1 VNPEL
6 ERMSLRE
13 RKKLAAR
20 EALSWAAVRLATE
33 RGLEHVRVDEIAAE
47 VGVSPR
53 TFNNYFSS
61 KEEAICAI
69 GVDRQT
75 RIRETLRARPAS
87 EPLWDAVINAIVEQ
101 YGAHAEPDRDYVARV
116 RLMVTDSSLRGEY
129 LKSHAM
135 VERVLADGIAERM
148 GADAEKE
155 IYPRLM
161 AAAVTAAVRVA
172 LNHWLHSDPA
182 SSLVPTLTNALKQ
195 VAAGL
200 PEPAAPEEFESSR
213 G

>member
-1 VNPEL
+1 
-6 ERMSLRE
+6 MSLRE

-75 RIRETLRARPAS
+75 RIREALLARPAS
-87 EPLWDAVINAIVEQ
+87 EPLWDAVINAVLER
-101 YGAHAEPDRDYVARV
+101 YSAHGEPDRDYVTRV
-116 RLMVTDSSLRGEY
+116 RLMVSDSSLRGEY

-135 VERVLADGIAERM
+135 VECVLAHAIAERRIHHAM
-148 GADAEKE
+148 ALDA
-155 IYPRLM
+155 RF
-161 AAAVTAAVRVA
+161 A
-172 LNHWLHSDPA
+172 
-182 SSLVPTLTNALKQ
+182 
-195 VAAGL
+195 
-200 PEPAAPEEFESSR
+200 FESATHHQR
-213 G
+213 LEMLAIAVDFEPLAFQARIDCALQLLGGRQIGAHR

>member
-1 VNPEL
+1 MNPEL
-6 ERMSLRE
+6 ERMTLRE

-75 RIRETLRARPAS
+75 RIRETLLARPAS
-87 EPLWDAVINAIVEQ
+87 EPLWEAVTNAVLEQ
-101 YGAHAEPDRDYVARV
+101 YSGHGEPDRDYVTRV
-116 RLMVTDSSLRGEY
+116 RLMIGNSALRGEF
-129 LKSHAM
+129 LKSHGKIESM
-135 VERVLADGIAERM
+135 LAEGIAQRM
-148 GADAEKE
+148 GVDPEHDL
-155 IYPRLM
+155 YPKLM
-161 AAAVTAAVRVA
+161 AATVSSVVRVA
-172 LNHWLHSDPA
+172 LGHWLHARPKVELA
-182 SSLVPTLTNALKQ
+182 PTLLEALKQ

-200 PEPAAPEEFESSR
+200 PPPEKEFPDS
-213 G
+213 

>member
-1 VNPEL
+1 VNAEL
-6 ERMSLRE
+6 ERMTLRE

-69 GVDRQT
+69 GVDRRT
-75 RIRETLRARPAS
+75 RIREALLARPAG
-87 EPLWDAVINAIVEQ
+87 EPLWDVVINAVLEQ
-101 YGAHAEPDRDYVARV
+101 YTRYGEPDRDYVTRV
-116 RLMVTDSSLRGEY
+116 RLIAANSALRGEY
-129 LKSHAM
+129 LKSHAH
-135 VERVLADGIAERM
+135 VEAVLAAAIAERM
-148 GADAEKE
+148 GVDPDHD
-155 IYPRLM
+155 IYPKLM
-161 AAAVTAAVRVA
+161 AAAVTSAVRVA
-172 LNHWLHSDPA
+172 LGHWLRSDPSA
-182 SSLVPTLTNALKQ
+182 SLAPTIADALKQ

-200 PEPAAPEEFESSR
+200 PPPTSGFPDS
-213 G
+213 

>member
-1 VNPEL
+1 MNAEL
-6 ERMSLRE
+6 ERMTLRE

-75 RIRETLRARPAS
+75 RIRETLLARPAS
-87 EPLWDAVINAIVEQ
+87 EPLWDAVTNAVLEQ
-101 YGAHAEPDRDYVARV
+101 YTGYGEPDRDFVTRV
-116 RLMVTDSSLRGEY
+116 RLVIGNSSLRGEF
-129 LKSHAM
+129 LKAHGK
-135 VERVLADGIAERM
+135 VESVLAEGIAQRLGVDPER
-148 GADAEKE
+148 DL
-155 IYPRLM
+155 YPKLM
-161 AAAVTAAVRVA
+161 AATVSGAVRIA
-172 LNHWLHSDPA
+172 LGHWLHSEPKVA
-182 SSLVPTLTNALKQ
+182 LAPTLVDALKQ

-200 PEPAAPEEFESSR
+200 PPPDRELPDS
-213 G
+213 

>member
-6 ERMSLRE
+6 ERMTLRE

-75 RIRETLRARPAS
+75 RIRETLLARPAS
-87 EPLWDAVINAIVEQ
+87 EPLWEAVTNAVLEQ
-101 YGAHAEPDRDYVARV
+101 YSGHGEPNRDYVMRV
-116 RLMVTDSSLRGEY
+116 RLMIGNSALRGEF
-129 LKSHAM
+129 LKSHGK
-135 VERVLADGIAERM
+135 VESMLAEGIAQRM
-148 GADAEKE
+148 GVDPEHDL
-155 IYPRLM
+155 YPKLM
-161 AAAVTAAVRVA
+161 AATVSGAVRVA
-172 LNHWLHSDPA
+172 LGHWLHATPKVELA
-182 SSLVPTLTNALKQ
+182 PTLVEALKQ

-200 PEPAAPEEFESSR
+200 PPPEKEFPVS
-213 G
+213 

>member
-6 ERMSLRE
+6 ERMTLRE

-75 RIRETLRARPAS
+75 RIRETLLARPAD
-87 EPLWDAVINAIVEQ
+87 EPLWDAVINAVLEQ
-101 YGAHAEPDRDYVARV
+101 YAGNGEEPDRDYVTRV
-116 RLMVTDSSLRGEY
+116 RLMFGTSSLRGEF
-129 LKSHAM
+129 LKSHGKI
-135 VERVLADGIAERM
+135 ESVLAEGIAQRM
-148 GADAEKE
+148 GADPEHDLYSK
-155 IYPRLM
+155 LM
-161 AAAVTAAVRVA
+161 AATVSSAIRVA
-172 LNHWLHSDPA
+172 LGHWLRATPKVALSA
-182 SSLVPTLTNALKQ
+182 TLVDALKQ

-200 PEPAAPEEFESSR
+200 PPPDKKFPDS
-213 G
+213 

>member
-1 VNPEL
+1 MNPEL

-75 RIRETLRARPAS
+75 RIREALLTRPAS
-87 EPLWDAVINAIVEQ
+87 EPLWDAVINSVLQQ
-101 YGAHAEPDRDYVARV
+101 YSRHEEPDRDYVTRV

-129 LKSHAM
+129 LKAHAM
-135 VERVLADGIAERM
+135 VERALAQGIADRM
-148 GADAEKE
+148 GIDGEHE

-161 AAAVTAAVRVA
+161 AAAVTGAVRVA
-172 LNHWLHSDPA
+172 LSHWLHSDPS
-182 SSLVPTLTNALKQ
+182 SSLQPTLANALKQ

-200 PEPAAPEEFESSR
+200 PPPTGFKSSDS
-213 G
+213 

>member
-1 VNPEL
+1 
-6 ERMSLRE
+6 MTLRE

-75 RIRETLRARPAS
+75 RIREILLARPAS
-87 EPLWDAVINAIVEQ
+87 EPLWDAVINAVLDQ
-101 YGAHAEPDRDYVARV
+101 YTRHGEPHRDYVTRV
-116 RLMVTDSSLRGEY
+116 RLMIGDAALRGEY
-129 LKSHAM
+129 LKAHAK
-135 VERVLADGIAERM
+135 VETVLAKGIAERM
-148 GADAEKE
+148 GVDPERDM
-155 IYPRLM
+155 YPKLM
-161 AAAVTAAVRVA
+161 AGAVTSAVRVA
-172 LNHWLHSDPA
+172 LGHWLHSDPPA
-182 SSLVPTLTNALKQ
+182 ALLPTIVDALKQ

-200 PEPAAPEEFESSR
+200 PPPDREIP
-213 G
+213 

>member
-1 VNPEL
+1 
-6 ERMSLRE
+6 MSLRE

-20 EALSWAAVRLATE
+20 EALSGAAVRLATE

-75 RIRETLRARPAS
+75 RIREALLARPAS
-87 EPLWDAVINAIVEQ
+87 EPLWDAVINAVLER
-101 YGAHAEPDRDYVARV
+101 YSAHGEPDRDYVTRV
-116 RLMVTDSSLRGEY
+116 RLMVSDSSLRGEY

-135 VERVLADGIAERM
+135 VECVLAHAIAERI
-148 GADAEKE
+148 GVDLEHDL
-155 IYPRLM
+155 YPRLM
-161 AAAVTAAVRVA
+161 AAAVTGAVRVT
-172 LNHWLHSDPA
+172 LSHWLHSDPA
-182 SSLVPTLTNALKQ
+182 SSLVPTLTDALKQ

-200 PEPAAPEEFESSR
+200 PGPAPPNGDKSSDS
-213 G
+213 

>member
-1 VNPEL
+1 MNPEL

>member
-6 ERMSLRE
+6 ERMTLRE

-75 RIRETLRARPAS
+75 RIRETLLARPAE
-87 EPLWDAVINAIVEQ
+87 EPLWEAVTNAVLEQ
-101 YGAHAEPDRDYVARV
+101 YAGHGEPDRDYITRV
-116 RLMVTDSSLRGEY
+116 RLMIGTSSLRGEF
-129 LKSHAM
+129 LKSHGK
-135 VERVLADGIAERM
+135 VESVLAEGIARRRGVDPEH
-148 GADAEKE
+148 DLYSK
-155 IYPRLM
+155 LM
-161 AAAVTAAVRVA
+161 AATVSGAIRVA
-172 LNHWLHSDPA
+172 LGHWLRATPK
-182 SSLVPTLTNALKQ
+182 VTLSATLADALEQ

-200 PEPAAPEEFESSR
+200 PPPE
-213 G
+213 